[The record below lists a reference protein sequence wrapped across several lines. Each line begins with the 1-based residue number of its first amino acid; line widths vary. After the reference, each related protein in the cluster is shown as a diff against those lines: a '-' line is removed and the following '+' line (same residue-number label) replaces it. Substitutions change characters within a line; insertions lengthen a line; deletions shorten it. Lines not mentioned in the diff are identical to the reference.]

1 MVNFVLCVLYHSL
14 KNNFEEVEE
23 KKMHENNENQK
34 TLMEAFRKALVSI
47 LASDLCLCLST

>member
-47 LASDLCLCLST
+47 LASDLCLCLFT